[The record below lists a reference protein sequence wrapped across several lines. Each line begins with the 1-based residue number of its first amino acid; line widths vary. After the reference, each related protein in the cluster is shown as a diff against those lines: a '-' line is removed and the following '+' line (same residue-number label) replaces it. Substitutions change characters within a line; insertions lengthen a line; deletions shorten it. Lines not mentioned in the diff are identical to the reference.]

1 MFDATFK
8 AYSGPGYTHASG
20 GALLQP
26 ADFRGLASLLVRT
39 PGEVT
44 RSDARM
50 RRALQLL
57 SQSNPLVRSTL
68 TCLEREF
75 DVPLVADPFPASG
88 GLGAFPAVPEDE
100 TQLPAHD
107 DDGSTGVASGG
118 ATAGAPQLASHLHSN
133 GARLLSARPIV
144 GAAQSV
150 YEPPADAR
158 DQRNGWE
165 RQQVGTK
172 RRRHAPATVEV
183 AQAAA
188 KRASLSPDNAVH
200 TTLFPCGEVCRAA
213 TFPPPSP
220 SFPVCHLNQ
229 HPDMYATIASLA
241 PRGGWHDTLDGKGC
255 SLMAYRKKTLASV
268 ADPFRSNE
276 EYLWYDHGLL
286 NKKAM
291 HGSSTRMVDAAIA
304 VHANKQ
310 LVQAQKAEWDSR
322 MRVIK
327 DGGLNDLVPHVSLAE
342 SFTGSVPSAV
352 VGGKA
357 YWYALRRQCHGSPG
371 HLRYS
376 CILSWCVPRSHC
388 CSNRTGTRR
397 SSS

>member
-133 GARLLSARPIV
+133 GARLLSVPAR
-144 GAAQSV
+144 SS
-150 YEPPADAR
+150 EPR
-158 DQRNGWE
+158 
-165 RQQVGTK
+165 
-172 RRRHAPATVEV
+172 
-183 AQAAA
+183 
-188 KRASLSPDNAVH
+188 
-200 TTLFPCGEVCRAA
+200 
-213 TFPPPSP
+213 SP
-220 SFPVCHLNQ
+220 STSRRPTR
-229 HPDMYATIASLA
+229 ATSATAGNGSRSVRSGDA
-241 PRGGWHDTLDGKGC
+241 TLQRP
-255 SLMAYRKKTLASV
+255 SRSRKLL
-268 ADPFRSNE
+268 RS
-276 EYLWYDHGLL
+276 
-286 NKKAM
+286 
-291 HGSSTRMVDAAIA
+291 
-304 VHANKQ
+304 
-310 LVQAQKAEWDSR
+310 
-322 MRVIK
+322 
-327 DGGLNDLVPHVSLAE
+327 VPH
-342 SFTGSVPSAV
+342 
-352 VGGKA
+352 
-357 YWYALRRQCHGSPG
+357 
-371 HLRYS
+371 
-376 CILSWCVPRSHC
+376 
-388 CSNRTGTRR
+388 
-397 SSS
+397 